1 MRRKVERRR
10 QGTKVG
16 ERVWEK
22 SGRLEE
28 DGSMGG
34 YSDFTGPLGERW
46 CFGWKFGFIED
57 NIAGKV
63 DFVRVRIKT
72 PVATL
77 VGTIADK
84 YARLTSEG

>member
-1 MRRKVERRR
+1 M
-10 QGTKVG
+10 
-16 ERVWEK
+16 
-22 SGRLEE
+22 EE
-28 DGSMGG
+28 DGSIGG
-34 YSDFTGPLGERW
+34 CSDFTGPVRERW

-63 DFVRVRIKT
+63 YFVRVRIKT

-84 YARLTSEG
+84 YAGLASEG